1 MSFSSRKLAL
11 MGILIALAFALK
23 LPIIQLPNIEF
34 FSFVIFCSGFVLG
47 ILPGVIVG
55 AVAISLWTFFNPY
68 GFPPLPIAL
77 AQIISMILIGFSG
90 GLLRKLSLIS
100 RRSLIRVLQMGA
112 LGLFLTF
119 IYDLLTNLATAYV
132 MGELIPILL
141 AGIPFALLHIG
152 SNTIIFALFSPL
164 LSKLTEMTRGKV

>member
-23 LPIIQLPNIEF
+23 LPILQLPNIEF
-34 FSFVIFCSGFVLG
+34 FSFVVFCSGFVLG
-47 ILPGVIVG
+47 ILAGSMVG

-68 GFPPLPIAL
+68 GFAPWPIAL

-90 GLLRKLSLIS
+90 GFFRKLNLIS
-100 RRSLIRVLQMGA
+100 NNSIIRIFQLGA
-112 LGLFLTF
+112 GGLVLTF

-132 MGELIPILL
+132 VGQLVPVLV

-152 SNTIIFALFSPL
+152 SNTVIFVMLSPL
-164 LSKLTEMTRGKV
+164 LLRLARMAEGTR